1 MKSIKMTLMTME
13 EKKDMTEK
21 QRNSTKILQ
30 KVKRK
35 NRKTRKI

>member
-13 EKKDMTEK
+13 EKKNMTEK
-21 QRNSTKILQ
+21 QRNSKKLLQ